1 MPNQVQQYD
10 QPPASNDPREIEAW
24 ALMKSANRLDK
35 ARLDPENDDEFRE
48 SLRVNQL
55 LWTIFQ
61 DSVARPDTELPP
73 DVRDNILRLSI
84 FVDKR
89 TYQCLGDG
97 DREKL
102 QMLIDLNRNIAL
114 GLMGM
119 PGEGVPGRQAQAAAP
134 APITNTPH
142 QTSTGPNIP
151 ASAGRVLKD
160 V

>member
-1 MPNQVQQYD
+1 MLKPDQQYN
-10 QPPASNDPREIEAW
+10 QPPASDNPREIEAW

-35 ARLDPENDDEFRE
+35 ARRDSDDDVGFRE
-48 SLRVNQL
+48 SLRINQL

-61 DSVARPDTELPP
+61 DSVARPDTELPAE
-73 DVRDNILRLSI
+73 VRDNILRLSV

-89 TYQCLGDG
+89 TYQCLGDL
-97 DREKL
+97 DRQKS

-119 PGEGVPGRQAQAAAP
+119 PGDGAEPAKTEPAP
-134 APITNTPH
+134 AVSHGEI
-142 QTSTGPNIP
+142 S
-151 ASAGRVLKD
+151 KD

>member
-1 MPNQVQQYD
+1 MQKPDQQYNL
-10 QPPASNDPREIEAW
+10 PPASDNPREIEAW

-35 ARLDPENDDEFRE
+35 ARLDTDDDEGFRE

-73 DVRDNILRLSI
+73 EVRDNILRLSI

-89 TYQCLGDG
+89 TYQCLGDL
-97 DREKL
+97 DREKTQL
-102 QMLIDLNRNIAL
+102 LIDLNRNIAL

-119 PGEGVPGRQAQAAAP
+119 PGNGIEGVKNAP
-134 APITNTPH
+134 PQNVAHTPV
-142 QTSTGPNIP
+142 QED
-151 ASAGRVLKD
+151 A
-160 V
+160 

>member
-1 MPNQVQQYD
+1 MLKPDQQYN
-10 QPPASNDPREIEAW
+10 QPPASDNPREIEAW
-24 ALMKSANRLDK
+24 ALMQSANRLDR
-35 ARLDPENDDEFRE
+35 ARLNTEDDVGFRE
-48 SLRVNQL
+48 SLRINQL

-89 TYQCLGDG
+89 TYQCLGDL
-97 DREKL
+97 DREKTQL
-102 QMLIDLNRNIAL
+102 LIDLNRNIAL

-119 PGEGVPGRQAQAAAP
+119 PGDGVPQAKSDSAP
-134 APITNTPH
+134 EVS
-142 QTSTGPNIP
+142 QGEV
-151 ASAGRVLKD
+151 RKD

>member
-1 MPNQVQQYD
+1 MPKQVQQYD
-10 QPPASNDPREIEAW
+10 TPPASNDPREIEGW
-24 ALMKSANRLDK
+24 ALMKSAARLDK
-35 ARLDPENDDEFRE
+35 ARLDTNDDDEFRE

-61 DSVARPDTELPP
+61 DSVARPDTELPT

-89 TYQCLGDG
+89 TYQCLGDM
-97 DREKL
+97 DRDKL
-102 QMLIDLNRNIAL
+102 QLLIDLNRNIAL

-119 PGEGVPGRQAQAAAP
+119 PGDGIDGVKPEPQP
-134 APITNTPH
+134 E
-142 QTSTGPNIP
+142 IP
-151 ASAGRVLKD
+151 VSEVRKD